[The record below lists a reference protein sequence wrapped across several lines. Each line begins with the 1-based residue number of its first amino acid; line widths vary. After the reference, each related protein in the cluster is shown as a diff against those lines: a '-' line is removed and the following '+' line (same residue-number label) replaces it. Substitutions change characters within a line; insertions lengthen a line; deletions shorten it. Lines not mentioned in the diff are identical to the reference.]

1 MAVQFA
7 AAAGYQGGPTLE
19 SDGKTFTASL
29 WFKTPA
35 TLATQV
41 LMNWHRAGQ
50 STSHGITVTS
60 AGAVSLS
67 GRNAAGTA
75 ILASA
80 SSTTTLAASTWYN
93 ILVGVNLAAAT
104 PTRMYINGT
113 AQTMSDTTITD
124 DSMDWSVDHLTLGA
138 ARDAADSR
146 IAEWLG
152 GIDEIYWTTSEI
164 DLSVQANRELFYG
177 PLGEQV
183 GLGNNGRRPL
193 DGTKPEYF
201 FTHGPGNFGRNE
213 GTGIQ
218 LDTIGEPAGLV
229 GPPPAVETLSRGF
242 RGERWRESERSGIP
256 FRESQLVFESAT
268 GLEVARREFST
279 DRDELNR
286 RRRQGRTIF
295 EY

>member
-1 MAVQFA
+1 MSVQFA
-7 AAAGYQGGPTLE
+7 AGAGYQGGPTGVT
-19 SDGKTFTASL
+19 DGKTYTASI

-41 LMNWHRAGQ
+41 LMNWHRTGQ

-60 AGAVSLS
+60 AGAISLS
-67 GRNAAGTA
+67 GRQADGTVV
-75 ILASA
+75 LSSA
-80 SSTTTLAASTWYN
+80 TSTTTLAAATWYHVL
-93 ILVGVNLAAAT
+93 IGVDLGAAT
-104 PTRMYINGT
+104 PVRVYINDV
-113 AQTMSDTTITD
+113 AQTMSDATITD
-124 DSMDWSVDHLTLGA
+124 AAVDWSTSHLTLGA
-138 ARDAADSR
+138 ARDSADAR

-152 GIDEIYWTTSEI
+152 GIDEIYWTTSTI
-164 DLSVQANRELFYG
+164 DLSVEANRELFYG

-213 GTGIQ
+213 GTDIQ
-218 LDTIGEPAGLV
+218 LDTVGEPTSLI

-256 FRESQLVFESAT
+256 FRESHLVFEPAS

-279 DRDELNR
+279 DRDEANR
-286 RRRQGRTIF
+286 RRRRGRTIF